1 MEDRFRQL
9 DGPQAEGGEL
19 EPHEPSRGPYGLPK
33 WSIYGGPDME
43 VAALLGR
50 TDEATALCGQG
61 EGKGRATGPG
71 NVMDIPR

>member
-1 MEDRFRQL
+1 MKDRFRQL

-50 TDEATALCGQG
+50 TDEGDRPVQTRGR
-61 EGKGRATGPG
+61 EGARNWPG
-71 NVMDIPR
+71 